1 MSSQTEPTTHVDEE
15 YDRRSARHEWRM
27 ARRSLRS
34 NSITG
39 GVFLIGLGMLV
50 LTNWWWP
57 GIMLVI
63 GAAAAAEMVRR
74 GNLAAAA
81 TTFIGF
87 AAIPLGIAL
96 LSAINI
102 PWLPVGA
109 FVLIALGLLSLARAT
124 GSEQS

>member
-1 MSSQTEPTTHVDEE
+1 MSSQTEPTTRVDQE
-15 YDRRSARHEWRM
+15 YDHRSARHERRL
-27 ARRSLRS
+27 ARRSLR
-34 NSITG
+34 NHSITG

-74 GNLAAAA
+74 GNIAAA